1 MYNNILVPI
10 APGFLEQSD
19 SSIDVARSLLRPG
32 GKITVMTV
40 IEHIPAYVAEHLP
53 VDRLD
58 RDRAQLGSSLDAYF
72 QGQHDIATRAD
83 IGSAAQAILAAA
95 TEDDHDC
102 IVLASNKPRLADI
115 LLGSTATKIVRQAT
129 CGVHVLR

>member
-19 SSIDVARSLLRPG
+19 TSIHVARCLLRPG

-40 IEHIPAYVAEHLP
+40 MEQIPAYVAEHLP
-53 VDRLD
+53 ADRLD
-58 RDRAQLGSSLDAYF
+58 RDHAQLSAALDAYF

-83 IGSAAQAILAAA
+83 VGSAATEILAAA

-102 IVLASNKPRLADI
+102 IVLASNKPRLAEI
-115 LLGSTATKIVRQAT
+115 LLGSTATKIVRHAT